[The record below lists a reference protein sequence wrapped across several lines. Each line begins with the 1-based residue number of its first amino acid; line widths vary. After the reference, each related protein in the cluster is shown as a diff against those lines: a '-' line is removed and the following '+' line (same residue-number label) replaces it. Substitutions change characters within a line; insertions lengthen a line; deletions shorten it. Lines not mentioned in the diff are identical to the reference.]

1 MENILF
7 SIEAERRTTI
17 LKKFMDL
24 ISDLKNIT
32 DVDDWKFM
40 YFDKPTSIE
49 NKIQPMTQQ
58 TLPNV
63 IPLSPKKYLNSKTAV
78 V

>member
-1 MENILF
+1 MQKPSAGEISDGKYIV

-17 LKKFMDL
+17 PKKFMDL

-49 NKIQPMTQQ
+49 NKIQ
-58 TLPNV
+58 
-63 IPLSPKKYLNSKTAV
+63 S
-78 V
+78 